1 MIWALLPLLL
11 LALIF
16 GFTAI
21 ERDLS
26 TELPPAAPSQINSLT
41 AEAAAQEFMLYRG
54 AVLAYAAAH
63 FGTGSY
69 PSMPASASALGLSN
83 AAVSALPAD
92 AFYILALP
100 TITNNVAPSDEAVA
114 NKGYYVCTWMKVPPG
129 TVTQAVNMLGGD
141 LTIGTVVS
149 SSSWLQAGPNGK
161 LLPIPSMCFMGENPV
176 TLMPV
181 TPPVGDMISVVGM
194 TENAPVTVGGS

>member
-69 PSMPASASALGLSN
+69 PPTPASASALGLSN

-92 AFYILALP
+92 AFYILASP
-100 TITNNVAPSDEAVA
+100 AAASNVTPSDQAVA
-114 NKGYYVCTWMKVPPG
+114 NQGYYVCVWMKVPPG

-141 LTIGTVVS
+141 LTIGTVVAKNN
-149 SSSWLQAGPNGK
+149 WLQAGAGGQV
-161 LLPIPSMCFMGENPV
+161 LPIPTSCLQGS
-176 TLMPV
+176 TTTGSQV